1 MRNRLVIASFCVGVL
16 AVFVIWITGFGTV
29 AEREKRPLGL
39 MTSLPI
45 YWSGSDMTDMLGT
58 SEEQPDNI
66 HWVRIE
72 AEKRHELVL
81 LDSFAQLDGLAPNS
95 RLAGLDY
102 LLLAQ
107 PAALPPSDL
116 VALDSWVRGGGRL
129 LLFADPLLTEETD
142 FGLGDRRR
150 PQDMAT
156 ISPLLNRWDLTETFD
171 PEQSDQPSIL
181 TFGNIV
187 LPVHKYGRFVPDDI
201 TKSCTIASS
210 GVIAICTIEQG
221 RVTIIL
227 DAHVLA
233 RDPETSEKNRA
244 LRALM
249 DTAFSN

>member
-29 AEREKRPLGL
+29 AEREKQPLGL

-45 YWSGSDMTDMLGT
+45 YWSGSDLTDMLGT
-58 SEEQPDNI
+58 SEEQPDSI

-81 LDSFAQLDGLAPNS
+81 LDNFAELDGLAPNS
-95 RLAGLDY
+95 RLAGLEY

-116 VALDSWVRGGGRL
+116 VALDSWVRGGGQL

-156 ISPLLNRWDLTETFD
+156 VSPLLNRWGLTETFD
-171 PEQSDQPSIL
+171 PEQSDQPSSM
-181 TFGNIV
+181 TFGNIA
-187 LPVHKYGRFVPDDI
+187 LPVHKYGRFVSDD
-201 TKSCTIASS
+201 TGKSCTIASS
-210 GVIAICTIEQG
+210 DMIATCAIGRG
-221 RVTIIL
+221 RVTIVL

-233 RDPETSEKNRA
+233 REPETPERSLA

-249 DTAFSN
+249 DAAFSD